1 MDICDLLR
9 RDTPCNQLITNI
21 VIHAEV
27 AFFFK
32 RFDLSDRL
40 LVISIVGIFALNLSF
55 SRSLVRNAQVAENDL
70 REPVLSRFSV
80 DTGNILD
87 TAVEFCIG
95 IILKGRIN
103 QTGIK
108 TELSSV
114 RGNLEH
120 IVDRRI
126 NVSCIDSI
134 SSVGKLLNKLLL
146 KRSSF
151 DLNHLIITVRHIE
164 FQRIGGTNIR
174 HLLEHGHKLRQASIV
189 RNACA
194 LLETVAGRL

>member
-9 RDTPCNQLITNI
+9 RDTLSDQLVTNI
-21 VIHAEV
+21 VIHAKI

-32 RFDLSDRL
+32 RFDLCDRL
-40 LVISIVGIFALNLSF
+40 LILSIVSIFTLDRCF
-55 SRSLVRNAQVAENDL
+55 CCIVRNAQVTEDDL

-80 DTGNILD
+80 NTGNILN
-87 TAVEFCIG
+87 TAVEFG
-95 IILKGRIN
+95 VRVVLKGRID
-103 QTGIK
+103 QSRIK

-114 RGNLEH
+114 RGYLEH

-126 NVSCIDSI
+126 NITAVDSI

-151 DLNHLIITVRHIE
+151 DLNHLIITVRHIK
-164 FQRIGGTNIR
+164 FQRIRSTNVSD
-174 HLLEHGHKLRQASIV
+174 LLEHRHKLRQACV
-189 RNACA
+189 VCNAYT
-194 LLETVAGRL
+194 LFETIARWF

>member
-9 RDTPCNQLITNI
+9 RDTPCDQFVTNI
-21 VIHAEV
+21 VINAEV
-27 AFFFK
+27 TFFFK
-32 RFDLSDRL
+32 RLDLSDRL
-40 LVISIVGIFALNLSF
+40 LILSIVGIFTLDRCF
-55 SRSLVRNAQVAENDL
+55 CCLVRNAQITEDDL

-80 DTGNILD
+80 DTDNIFY
-87 TAVEFCIG
+87 TTVELCIRVV
-95 IILKGRIN
+95 LKGRIN
-103 QTGIK
+103 QSRIK

-126 NVSCIDSI
+126 NISCIDSI
-134 SSVGKLLNKLLL
+134 GTVSKFLNKLLL

-164 FQRIGGTNIR
+164 FQCIR
-174 HLLEHGHKLRQASIV
+174 RPNVSHLLEHTHKFRQTCIV
-189 RNACA
+189 CDTGA
-194 LLETVAGRL
+194 LLEACH

>member
-1 MDICDLLR
+1 MDICDFLR
-9 RDTPCNQLITNI
+9 RDTPCDQLVTNI
-21 VIHAEV
+21 IIHAEV

-32 RFDLSDRL
+32 RLDLSDRL
-40 LVISIVGIFALNLSF
+40 LILSIVGIFALDCCF
-55 SRSLVRNAQVAENDL
+55 CCFVGNAQVTEDNL

-80 DTGNILD
+80 DTDNIFY
-87 TAVEFCIG
+87 TTVELCIRVV
-95 IILKGRIN
+95 LKGRIN
-103 QTGIK
+103 QSRIK

-126 NVSCIDSI
+126 NITCIDSI

-151 DLNHLIITVRHIE
+151 DLNNLIIAVGYVK
-164 FQRIGGTNIR
+164 FQRISGTNIR
-174 HLLEHGHKLRQASIV
+174 HLLEHGHKLRQASV
-189 RNACA
+189 VSDTGT
-194 LLETVAGRL
+194 LLEACH

>member
-9 RDTPCNQLITNI
+9 RDTPCDQLITNI
-21 VIHAEV
+21 IIHTEV

-32 RFDLSDRL
+32 RLDFCDRL
-40 LVISIVGIFALNLSF
+40 LILSIVSIFTLDRCF
-55 SRSLVRNAQVAENDL
+55 CCLVRDTQITEDDL

-80 DTGNILD
+80 DTGNILN
-87 TAVEFCIG
+87 TAVELCIG

-103 QTGIK
+103 QSRIK

-114 RGNLEH
+114 RRYFEH

-126 NVSCIDSI
+126 NISCIDSI

-151 DLNHLIITVRHIE
+151 DLNNLVITLRHIK
-164 FQRIGGTNIR
+164 FQRISGTNVSD
-174 HLLEHGHKLRQASIV
+174 LLEHTHKFRQTCIV
-189 RNACA
+189 CYTGALFEACH
-194 LLETVAGRL
+194 